1 LHLARAAIKDEDGV
15 DVAKILYTNKVLIKL
30 EMEGNNLGP
39 RSAKEFGK
47 ALRINK
53 TLLYLD
59 LESN

>member
-59 LESN
+59 LVSN

>member
-15 DVAKILYTNKVLIKL
+15 DVAKILFTNKVLIKL